1 MNETKI
7 SKYKEQVDSYQT
19 IKKVGT
25 NIPDQPAIPSMPTL
39 VTIKSCKY
47 LLPCGLCE
55 KSDKVCNQYPL

>member
-7 SKYKEQVDSYQT
+7 SKYKEQVDSYQS

-25 NIPDQPAIPSMPTL
+25 SIPEQPTVPQMPTL
-39 VTIKSCKY
+39 ITVKGCKF

-55 KSDKVCNQYPL
+55 KTDKICSQYPL